1 MNRQR
6 IWMKCGPPPYLLP
19 EAVANSVDELARMC
33 GTTVNCIRSYIS
45 HRKNKTKGYTK
56 NAERYV
62 VVVVEIEEG
71 EE

>member
-1 MNRQR
+1 MRYRQR

-19 EAVANSVDELARMC
+19 EVVANSAAELAEMC
-33 GTTVNCIRSYIS
+33 GTTVNGIRSYIS

-62 VVVVEIEEG
+62 VVDIEEG
-71 EE
+71 EEE

>member
-19 EAVANSVDELARMC
+19 EAVANSVEELARMC
-33 GTTVNCIRSYIS
+33 GTTSNCIRSYIS
-45 HRKNKTKGYTK
+45 HRKNQTNGFTK

-62 VVVVEIEEG
+62 VIDIEEG
-71 EE
+71 EEE

>member
-1 MNRQR
+1 MRHRQR

-33 GTTVNCIRSYIS
+33 GTTANCIRSYIS
-45 HRKNKTKGYTK
+45 HRKNRTNGFTK

-62 VVVVEIEEG
+62 VVDIEEDVD
-71 EE
+71 E

>member
-19 EAVANSVDELARMC
+19 EAVANSVDELVRMC
-33 GTTVNCIRSYIS
+33 GTTANCIRSYIS
-45 HRKNKTKGYTK
+45 HRKNRTNGFTK